1 MRLFARDVMPVL
13 QRDAAFQSV
22 LEPAPLPGALQAV
35 HEDVFA
41 TA

>member
-13 QRDAAFQSV
+13 QRDAAFQGV